1 VQTVDIRAK
10 ERDEIHETLINL
22 LRLHAEGC
30 LRGIVFGL
38 VLDNGDYRIGIKGT
52 PRRHPIE
59 ALGLFA
65 RGTATANDLLT
76 EHLRQLSPAE

>member
-1 VQTVDIRAK
+1 MHAVDFRAR

-22 LRLHAEGC
+22 LRLHADGC

-52 PRRHPIE
+52 PRKHPIE

-65 RGTATANDLLT
+65 RGTATANALLT
-76 EHLRQLSPAE
+76 EHLSAISPVE

>member
-1 VQTVDIRAK
+1 MHAVDIRAR

-22 LRLHAEGC
+22 LRLHADGC

-38 VLDNGDYRIGIKGT
+38 VLDNGDYRIGVKGT

-65 RGTATANDLLT
+65 RGTATANSLLT
-76 EHLRQLSPAE
+76 EHLQSLVSVE

>member
-1 VQTVDIRAK
+1 MHAVDFRAR

-22 LRLHAEGC
+22 LRLHADGC

-52 PRRHPIE
+52 PRKHPIE

-76 EHLRQLSPAE
+76 EHLAALPPVE

>member
-1 VQTVDIRAK
+1 MHAVDFRAR

-22 LRLHAEGC
+22 LRLHADGC

-52 PRRHPIE
+52 PRKHPIE

-65 RGTATANDLLT
+65 RGTATANTLLT
-76 EHLRQLSPAE
+76 EHLAALSPVE